1 MSSQSD
7 SSSGKRRRLSTSSP
21 NKSTSSSD
29 TGDVLIRSTGLKP
42 GSESVR
48 ITVEK
53 VRGRPAQPPVTEQ
66 QRLKPC
72 QQPEMVR
79 PLRSA
84 VFSQPGKSS
93 GRWTRFTQ
101 SCGYQTH
108 YYWYFCVCVF
118 RPADAAEETCTDQK
132 EQSESSSFFIGSG
145 KGPSSTTRARAR
157 VCVSVRAR
165 VRAFA
170 APYDSCPCWFSSGS
184 LQKPPAQT
192 GSSVLGQAAYSSLVR

>member
-7 SSSGKRRRLSTSSP
+7 SSSGKRRRLSTSSQ

-29 TGDVLIRSTGLKP
+29 TGDVLIRSTRLKPGSGP

-66 QRLKPC
+66 QRLKPH

-84 VFSQPGKSS
+84 VFPQPGKSS
-93 GRWTRFTQ
+93 SRRSRFTQ
-101 SCGYQTH
+101 SCVCVIRPIVTGI
-108 YYWYFCVCVF
+108 CVCVRVQTCGHSRRNLH
-118 RPADAAEETCTDQK
+118 RPERTE
-132 EQSESSSFFIGSG
+132 
-145 KGPSSTTRARAR
+145 
-157 VCVSVRAR
+157 
-165 VRAFA
+165 
-170 APYDSCPCWFSSGS
+170 
-184 LQKPPAQT
+184 
-192 GSSVLGQAAYSSLVR
+192 

>member
-7 SSSGKRRRLSTSSP
+7 SSSGKRMRLSASSP

-29 TGDVLIRSTGLKP
+29 TGDVLIRSTRLKPGSGP

-53 VRGRPAQPPVTEQ
+53 VRGRPAQPSVTEQ
-66 QRLKPC
+66 PRLKPL

-93 GRWTRFTQ
+93 GRRSRLTQ
-101 SCGYQTH
+101 SFGYQTH

-118 RPADAAEETCTDQK
+118 RPADTAEETCTDQK
-132 EQSESSSFFIGSG
+132 EQSVSSSFFIGSG
-145 KGPSSTTRARAR
+145 EGPSHTTRMF
-157 VCVSVRAR
+157 VCVRPCVCALHHVTHVR
-165 VRAFA
+165 V
-170 APYDSCPCWFSSGS
+170 GS
-184 LQKPPAQT
+184 LPAA
-192 GSSVLGQAAYSSLVR
+192 SRSLQPRQEALC